1 VETVETGWNTLV
13 GYDPEKIVQAA
24 LEARK
29 GQKIA
34 QPYSDGWAGEQIVKP
49 ISRPGRKVEQ

>member
-13 GYDPEKIVQAA
+13 DCDPERIVQAA
-24 LEARK
+24 LKAGK

-34 QPYSDGWAGEQIVKP
+34 QPYGDGWAGEQIIKAN
-49 ISRPGRKVEQ
+49 

>member
-13 GYDPEKIVQAA
+13 GCDSEKIVQAA

-34 QPYSDGWAGEQIVKP
+34 QPYGDGWAAERIVS
-49 ISRPGRKVEQ
+49 ILERELCGGQ